1 MINLPVYIVIL
12 PLFGAILCPLFM
24 HFSKFMGRAI
34 VVIAVGTALVLSII
48 QIYNIS
54 ETEMV
59 SYWMGGYIP
68 PLGIEF
74 MIDSLSATIII
85 LILAIGFLS
94 ILYSMPFLK
103 NETKLKTAG
112 YFTVLSL
119 LITGLLGMT
128 STRDI
133 FNLYVF
139 LEITSISGYAL
150 IAMGGDRGV
159 LSSFRYLLIGTIGA
173 SFYLFGVAFI
183 YAETGTLNMDD
194 MSGRVGPIL
203 TTGTTLVA
211 MTFFIIGFGIK
222 MALFPLHGW
231 QPAAYTNSHP
241 GAAPMITGVMGK
253 IPAYAMLRFFF
264 FVFNANTDFVAK
276 SLLII
281 GIMSACGMIY
291 GSVKAIGQKDFRGM
305 LAYSSIAQI
314 GYVGLGIAI
323 TGYFGLIGAV
333 LHIIGHAC
341 MKSCLFFCAGAI
353 QFRYG
358 EVKMKRFGQLYKKM
372 PMTTTAI
379 VISALSMVGIPPF
392 TGFFSKW
399 YLALGAMQ
407 KGLFIYVA
415 ILIVSSLLN
424 AIYFFRLLERIFM
437 NREAEPYVDAD
448 GKMVPKLSKYAP
460 EASDVGESN
469 LAYTGKREM
478 PILMAIP
485 IIVTTVSIIMIGIF
499 NTKFVDVLSSAIM
512 VVAR

>member
-48 QIYNIS
+48 QLYNIS

-59 SYWMGGYIP
+59 NYWMGGYIP

-103 NETKLKTAG
+103 NETKLKTDG

-139 LEITSISGYAL
+139 LEITSIAGYAL

-211 MTFFIIGFGIK
+211 MTCFIIGFGIK
-222 MALFPLHGW
+222 MALFPL
-231 QPAAYTNSHP
+231 
-241 GAAPMITGVMGK
+241 
-253 IPAYAMLRFFF
+253 
-264 FVFNANTDFVAK
+264 
-276 SLLII
+276 
-281 GIMSACGMIY
+281 
-291 GSVKAIGQKDFRGM
+291 
-305 LAYSSIAQI
+305 
-314 GYVGLGIAI
+314 
-323 TGYFGLIGAV
+323 
-333 LHIIGHAC
+333 
-341 MKSCLFFCAGAI
+341 
-353 QFRYG
+353 
-358 EVKMKRFGQLYKKM
+358 
-372 PMTTTAI
+372 
-379 VISALSMVGIPPF
+379 
-392 TGFFSKW
+392 
-399 YLALGAMQ
+399 
-407 KGLFIYVA
+407 
-415 ILIVSSLLN
+415 
-424 AIYFFRLLERIFM
+424 
-437 NREAEPYVDAD
+437 
-448 GKMVPKLSKYAP
+448 
-460 EASDVGESN
+460 
-469 LAYTGKREM
+469 
-478 PILMAIP
+478 
-485 IIVTTVSIIMIGIF
+485 
-499 NTKFVDVLSSAIM
+499 
-512 VVAR
+512 